1 VLTVRVI
8 EHPLVAVRLSE
19 LRDADTGPARFRALL
34 EDIATLLA
42 FEATSALAT
51 RPVAVT
57 TPVAEAVGAALV
69 SAPVLVPV
77 LRAGLGLLPPFVRL
91 LPGSTVAMAGL
102 RRDEATLQPEWYLD
116 GIPTVLDGRP
126 VLVLDP
132 MLATGGTLIEVLGV
146 LASRGVGPIVVVT
159 VLAAPEGLAALERA
173 VGDAS
178 AVSLVTAAVDAHLS
192 PAGWIVP
199 GLGDA
204 GDRQNNG

>member
-42 FEATSALAT
+42 FEATAALAT